1 MKGKARKCES
11 ENISIASTLRKYLLN
26 AFYMQR
32 SMLRMDRSVIECQ
45 DDRRIKDSF
54 MVSN

>member
-1 MKGKARKCES
+1 MKGKARKCGS

-26 AFYMQR
+26 VFYMQR
-32 SMLRMDRSVIECQ
+32 SMLRMDRSVRECQ
-45 DDRRIKDSF
+45 DDRGIKDSL